1 MLMEC
6 FGGNLINILNFK
18 QETNKET
25 EKRVPNFVISFSICP
40 LNLFWLVFHSVLN

>member
-25 EKRVPNFVISFSICP
+25 EKPEANSQYQISSFRFRFV
-40 LNLFWLVFHSVLN
+40 L